1 MSINVF
7 RLQTAIVL
15 FALVLMLTSA
25 GARGQV
31 VTQWPEFMA
40 QLMPALSQSTVVA
53 QFPSDMSIEPASSKI
68 PAQRALE
75 WRLVRM
81 GRPRPYHRYQTCR
94 AANKG
99 RLA

>member
-25 GARGQV
+25 GACGQV

-75 WRLVRM
+75 
-81 GRPRPYHRYQTCR
+81 
-94 AANKG
+94 
-99 RLA
+99 